1 MKRFIGVMAEI
12 LLIVVLAT
20 VVMWVSGMASSTWLM
35 QAWTAVFILGLLGV
49 MVSLS
54 ERRKL

>member
-20 VVMWVSGMASSTWLM
+20 VVMWGVGMASSARPLQPTV
-35 QAWTAVFILGLLGV
+35 A
-49 MVSLS
+49 SLF
-54 ERRKL
+54 